1 MVEKGSL
8 LKVKIAITIQR
19 GGLLRTLDVPLANK
33 TLAEL
38 ALLASLRQVK
48 LVELI
53 AQILNAAADKTL
65 VEKILNGDDTPHKA

>member
-1 MVEKGSL
+1 M
-8 LKVKIAITIQR
+8 
-19 GGLLRTLDVPLANK
+19 PLANK

-53 AQILNAAADKTL
+53 VQILNAAADKTL
-65 VEKILNGDDTPHKA
+65 VEKILNGDDIPPKA